1 MGIFFNRK
9 KAPEVREALVTQSA
23 PNFLEVM
30 GINSVVAGQVVTT
43 QSALSVPA
51 FFAAVNFIA
60 GTIAGLP
67 LHVYRREGDD
77 RVRVRGGIADI
88 LSNAV
93 NDETTSFEW
102 RKYTFDRI
110 LTGGRGLTQIMR
122 NVRGDVIDL
131 HPMEPGKVSIRRVDG
146 VRFYDYKGKD
156 GGKVMTLPASD
167 VIDLPFMLAED
178 RLAHIGPIGANKPA
192 IALAQAVQLYATR
205 FFDNGGVPPFIVTS
219 NFGSAGAITRASE
232 DITAAIRRAATE
244 NRQAIT
250 MPEGLE
256 IKPIGADPEKTQM
269 LEVQRFCVEQIAR
282 IFSLPPTFLQDLTNG
297 TYSNTEQQD
306 LHFAKHTLKR
316 WVEQFEQ
323 ELNLKLFGRNADT
336 FVEFSMDG
344 LLRGDFK
351 TRMEGYAS
359 GIQNGVLK
367 PNEARAMENRPSD
380 PAGDLLMIQG
390 ATVPIG
396 TQPMIEGNDNGV

>member
-131 HPMEPGKVSIRRVDG
+131 HPMEPGKVSIRRKDG
-146 VRFYDYKGKD
+146 VRFYDYKE
-156 GGKVMTLPASD
+156 GGKVMALPASD

-269 LEVQRFCVEQIAR
+269 LEVQRFCVEQIPR

-396 TQPMIEGNDNGV
+396 TQPMIEGTDNGV